1 MLSLLFAAALAG
13 TPTQLSTPAV
23 SVTTVEVEVDPW
35 APPPPPPLQLPED
48 GSRPTWASLPP
59 NPRGQ
64 TDFTAYTLDWGE
76 VRVGIGSVG
85 IALFPGV
92 QLSTQPLL
100 DAVRMPN
107 VALKMDLLQ
116 LGDRFDGA
124 VNGSLGH
131 MRTDT
136 LNALYVTAGGTASVI
151 VTPAWSLHG
160 GAQWT
165 YAAAIGEPDLAAT
178 AEVVE
183 PLVGNLPSDAS
194 LQYLS
199 ERLAYEVR
207 IEAVTL
213 RAATDF
219 RINRRDSIIL
229 QGQAV
234 LWAWTRYPNYA
245 ERFVSEESG
254 FVPITDT
261 YTASLAW
268 QFSWR
273 NVDLRVGGGI
283 SSVPGAWLLNTVDLA
298 WRFGGKTRGHQAK
311 RLQAWRG
318 SNKVAAATRPEDVAT
333 AKLLSTPST

>member
-1 MLSLLFAAALAG
+1 MFTLLFAAALAG
-13 TPTQLSTPAV
+13 TTTLLE
-23 SVTTVEVEVDPW
+23 TTVIEDEVDPW
-35 APPPPPPLQLPED
+35 APPPPAPLQLPED

-76 VRVGIGSVG
+76 VRVGIGNIG

-107 VALKMDLLQ
+107 LALKLDLLQ

-131 MRTDT
+131 MRTPT
-136 LNALYVTAGGTASVI
+136 LNAVYVTAGGTASLI
-151 VTPAWSLHG
+151 VTPAWSLHAG
-160 GAQWT
+160 GQWT
-165 YAAAIGEPDLAAT
+165 YAAAIGEPDLTAT
-178 AEVVE
+178 ADVVE

-199 ERLAYEVR
+199 DRLAYEVR

-245 ERFVSEESG
+245 ERFVAEDSG

-298 WRFGGKTRGHQAK
+298 WRFGGATRGHQAK
-311 RLQAWRG
+311 RLRAWREG
-318 SNKVAAATRPEDVAT
+318 EKVASDGKRDDVASLGVYT
-333 AKLLSTPST
+333 SGS

>member
-1 MLSLLFAAALAG
+1 MLTLLFAAALAG
-13 TPTQLSTPAV
+13 APT
-23 SVTTVEVEVDPW
+23 SVESIVTEAEVDPW
-35 APPPPPPLQLPED
+35 APPPPAPLQLPED
-48 GSRPTWASLPP
+48 GSRPSWASLPP

-76 VRVGIGSVG
+76 VRVGIGNVG

-92 QLSTQPLL
+92 QLSTQPVL

-107 VALKMDLLQ
+107 LALKLNLLQ
-116 LGDRFDGA
+116 LGDSFDGA
-124 VNGSLGH
+124 VNASLGH

-136 LNALYVTAGGTASVI
+136 MNALYVTAGGTVSVI

-165 YAAAIGEPDLAAT
+165 YAAAIGAPDLSVT
-178 AEVVE
+178 ADAVE
-183 PLVGNLPSDAS
+183 PYYAGNLPSDAS

-199 ERLAYEVR
+199 DKLAYEVR
-207 IEAVTL
+207 VEAVTL

-234 LWAWTRYPNYA
+234 LWAWSRYPNYA

-298 WRFGGKTRGHQAK
+298 WRFGGNTRGHQGK
-311 RLQAWRG
+311 RLRAWRAG
-318 SNKVAAATRPEDVAT
+318 QKDSEKVASAPGVDDVEGIGV
-333 AKLLSTPST
+333 STTGS